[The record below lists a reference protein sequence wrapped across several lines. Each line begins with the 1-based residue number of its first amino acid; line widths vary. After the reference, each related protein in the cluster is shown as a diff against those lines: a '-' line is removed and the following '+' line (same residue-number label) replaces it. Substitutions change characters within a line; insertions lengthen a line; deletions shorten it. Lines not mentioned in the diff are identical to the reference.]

1 MIRLLAGFAAA
12 IALQLCSPSV
22 SLAQIPAGDDIGYR
36 NAAVSGRCVGSD
48 LVAGGTS
55 IRVSNYGSAGN
66 NGVAIIAL
74 NLSRNECV
82 SLNTPPGAVQIAAQ
96 AYGSGCAALYY
107 MVWRP
112 SLRDPWFYWLR
123 PADAHALMCTADTL
137 STIPPTDTEPTAYTG
152 KGQGTRGVGL
162 TTRSY
167 LDHIYSI
174 VCDDFSGKQVQTWVG
189 PDDSDSVFS
198 ANRLWDGQPVA
209 LPCYIAERRMKQ
221 PGSTG
226 TEPATLSTSANW
238 VEFIA
243 AFKTLQAPV
252 ARAEGDVAG
261 ISLTKYAATPYADL
275 AATFTADGQ
284 TGFCSD
290 CDPPRNPPRPCTSK
304 GAKTGAYVHRLNG
317 KNYCTY

>member
-1 MIRLLAGFAAA
+1 MAINAFIFRTRQPKQRMRITSCRSTALSTQPIRFWFGTPRITAWSFLLIRLLAGFAAA
-12 IALQLCSPSV
+12 IALLLCSPNV

-55 IRVSNYGSAGN
+55 IRVSNWGSAGV

-112 SLRDPWFYWLR
+112 RLRDPWFYWLR

-152 KGQGTRGVGL
+152 KGQATRGVGL

-174 VCDDFSGKQVQTWVG
+174 
-189 PDDSDSVFS
+189 
-198 ANRLWDGQPVA
+198 
-209 LPCYIAERRMKQ
+209 
-221 PGSTG
+221 
-226 TEPATLSTSANW
+226 
-238 VEFIA
+238 
-243 AFKTLQAPV
+243 
-252 ARAEGDVAG
+252 
-261 ISLTKYAATPYADL
+261 
-275 AATFTADGQ
+275 
-284 TGFCSD
+284 
-290 CDPPRNPPRPCTSK
+290 
-304 GAKTGAYVHRLNG
+304 
-317 KNYCTY
+317 